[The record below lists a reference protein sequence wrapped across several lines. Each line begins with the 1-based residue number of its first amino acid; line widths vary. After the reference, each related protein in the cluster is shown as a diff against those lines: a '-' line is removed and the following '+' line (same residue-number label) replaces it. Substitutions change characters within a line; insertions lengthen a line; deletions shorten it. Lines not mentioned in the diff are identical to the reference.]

1 MAVSAD
7 NMAVSAAV
15 ELDVDTALELRA
27 AEKVVGHRAAHK
39 VLKGLRALF
48 TTFEGQTPGVP
59 AHLKGFSQEARDLT
73 HETGAGAFDWKG
85 YVAGRSE
92 VQIRE
97 VVGAGIV
104 RFEMRFLCP
113 IDKNLHQN
121 RCDFVAH
128 RADGTAVRFHPGGN
142 SGAVSVFGCLGE
154 WAFSDNATPPPPV
167 ESVGLLR
174 YLDPAAA
181 SQEGPSGSSGS
192 GGQDR
197 TTAVY
202 DHVSQADSVSKA
214 DAVKFLSDRFEAA
227 QANSWRDVFTKDIT
241 DQREFAWSQYLAF
254 AKGGEDILRAGVV
267 KFWVVWVGGRW
278 RSPGFYVATRGGSE
292 VVIFPGRKQ
301 QPVVPEA
308 VHDIMWRC

>member
-39 VLKGLRALF
+39 VLSGLRALY
-48 TTFEGQTPGVP
+48 TTDEGQTPGVP
-59 AHLKGFSQEARDLT
+59 AHLKGFSQEAHDLT

-104 RFEMRFLCP
+104 RFEMRFLRP

-128 RADGTAVRFHPGGN
+128 RADGTAVRFHPGGKYD
-142 SGAVSVFGCLGE
+142 ALPVFGFLDE
-154 WAFSDNATPPPPV
+154 WAFSDNVTPPPPV
-167 ESVGLLR
+167 DSVGLR

-202 DHVSQADSVSKA
+202 DHVSKADAVSKA
-214 DAVKFLSDRFEAA
+214 QAVKFLSDRA
-227 QANSWRDVFTKDIT
+227 QANSCRGVFRMDLT